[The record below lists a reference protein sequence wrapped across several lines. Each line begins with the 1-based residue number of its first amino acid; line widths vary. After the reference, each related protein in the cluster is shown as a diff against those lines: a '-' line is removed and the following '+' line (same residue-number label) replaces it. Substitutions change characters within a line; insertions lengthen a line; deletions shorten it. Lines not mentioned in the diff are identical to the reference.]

1 MIARMIAAAL
11 ALAPAIR
18 VRAAEVVVW
27 PQRPAIA
34 VAGAEAAA
42 RAAGHTPVAFG
53 PLRDR
58 LEREASEQEAATS
71 RALAAIDAALQAGR
85 AAYVEQRYDAM
96 IDGLLAV
103 ESAAVTLPESLCR
116 ATLWDVEFHLGLA
129 HQARA
134 RPGDEA
140 RARDRYALAHA
151 IDEPRRPEV
160 ALYGPDVGFAFLQA
174 IDGARAARP
183 VRITTRPEGA
193 EVVIDCRAGAS
204 TTARPGLHAVRIDA
218 PGFVVAARVIELGA
232 DAAMHVALQPGDDA
246 DLGARW
252 VAGTLDVRSPAV
264 RAALRRA
271 AGPASI
277 VWLDAEAGRTLATWI
292 ADGELRRSAAGGDP
306 GEAVALLFA
315 STPKETTRAEAPRR
329 GLSRRAKIGL
339 GVAGA
344 ALGCLA
350 VGLGLGFGIDPQP
363 GRLQLVVR

>member
-1 MIARMIAAAL
+1 M
-11 ALAPAIR
+11 
-18 VRAAEVVVW
+18 W

-42 RAAGHTPVAFG
+42 RAAGHSPIAFG

-58 LEREASEQEAATS
+58 LEREARAHEAATS
-71 RALAAIDAALQAGR
+71 RAIAAIDAALQAGR
-85 AAYVEQRYDAM
+85 AAYLEQRYDAM
-96 IDGLLAV
+96 IDGLLAI
-103 ESAAVTLPESLCR
+103 ESAAVTLPEALCR
-116 ATLWDVEFHLGLA
+116 ATLWDVEFQLGLA

-134 RPGDEA
+134 GPGDEA
-140 RARDRYALAHA
+140 RARARYALAHA
-151 IDEPRRPEV
+151 IDGSRRPEA

-193 EVVIDCRAGAS
+193 EVAIDCRAGAT

-218 PGFVVAARVIELGA
+218 PGFVAEGRVVALDE
-232 DAAMHVALQPGDDA
+232 DAAMHVELMHGDDS

-252 VAGTLDVRSPAV
+252 AAGTLDVRSPAV

-271 AGPASI
+271 AGSASI
-277 VWLDAEAGRTLATWI
+277 VWLDGEAGRTLATWI
-292 ADGELRRSAAGGDP
+292 ADGELRRRAAGGDP

-315 STPKETTRAEAPRR
+315 STPKEAPRR
-329 GLSRRAKIGL
+329 GLSRGAKIGI
-339 GVAGA
+339 GVASA

-350 VGLGLGFGIDPQP
+350 LGLGVGLGIDPQP